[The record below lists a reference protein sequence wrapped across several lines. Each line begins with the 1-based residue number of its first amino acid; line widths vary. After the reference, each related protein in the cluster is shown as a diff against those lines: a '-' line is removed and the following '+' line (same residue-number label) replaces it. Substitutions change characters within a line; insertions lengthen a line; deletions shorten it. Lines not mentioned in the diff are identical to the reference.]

1 MGMPVLVADPNAD
14 ISRKLVEGAVK
25 LVPPLPGKQI
35 PWMAPAA
42 APRRGW
48 FSRLLKGK
56 AK

>member
-25 LVPPLPGKQI
+25 LVPPAVGKQL
-35 PWMAPAA
+35 PWTAPAA